1 MPAGLWQQSQL
12 STLRSHCARLSNAAT
27 SQDDK
32 AGPAQRITSCWSTV
46 IGDTTRRWSTFLQ
59 VILPARLLRWHLT
72 ITYHD
77 HNQNVTMSYALQD
90 EIIQELAA
98 STGRQWIML
107 VTCKWHLLGGL
118 ALSQLIRVKN
128 FCSSGFMIFLAS
140 MSTSQTTILIQSL
153 YIHIFKQNDR
163 YSSY

>member
-27 SQDDK
+27 SEDDK
-32 AGPAQRITSCWSTV
+32 AGPAQRIISCWITV
-46 IGDTTRRWSTFLQ
+46 IGDTTRRWSTFLG

-77 HNQNVTMSYALQD
+77 QNQNVTMSYASQD

-107 VTCKWHLLGGL
+107 VTCNRHLLGGL
-118 ALSQLIRVKN
+118 ALESTYQGE
-128 FCSSGFMIFLAS
+128 GFLFKWIHDIPGINVDIS
-140 MSTSQTTILIQSL
+140 DNDININTISL
-153 YIHIFKQNDR
+153 HTYFQAEW
-163 YSSY
+163 